1 MLKYQYRVN
10 INFIECGSPY
20 LIDIKEAEWIRWYL
34 VKDIKYD
41 SDICCDVITLISTE
55 GRFIKITAL
64 DIYKKRVEFIK
75 SPYYDDMTD
84 MLSAIVHKLEMK

>member
-1 MLKYQYRVN
+1 MIQYQYRVN
-10 INFIECGSPY
+10 INFIEWGCPY
-20 LIDIKEAEWIRWYL
+20 QIDIKESKWYSWYL
-34 VKDIKYD
+34 VKDVKYD

-64 DIYKKRVEFIK
+64 DIYEKRVEFIK

-84 MLSAIVHKLEMK
+84 MLNMIVHKLEMK

>member
-1 MLKYQYRVN
+1 MVQYQYKVN
-10 INFIECGSPY
+10 INFIEWRHPY
-20 LIDIKEAEWIRWYL
+20 QIDIKESKWCSWYL

-64 DIYKKRVEFIK
+64 DIYEKRVEFIK

-84 MLSAIVHKLEMK
+84 MLNVIVHKLEMK